1 MQNELTLRQK
11 LVEVAKVFLKLG
23 VIGYGG
29 PAAHIAMMQDEIVE
43 KRKWISKEHFLD
55 LMGAT
60 NLIPGPNSTEM
71 TMHCGKER
79 AGWMGL
85 FVAGGF
91 FILPAVI
98 STLALAWFYVK
109 YGEVPQIAPI
119 FAGIKPAVIAII
131 LGAIFKL
138 GKKALKA
145 NWIGVVGVI
154 VLILAFLGLSEV
166 LAILLGGALAL
177 LYCGIVGLKRDSAKS
192 IFPLLMLPVAGA
204 KAVTTSSLFLTF
216 LKVGAILFGSGYVL
230 VAYLQGEL
238 VDKLGWLTESEL
250 LDAIAI
256 GQFTPGPVL
265 STATFVGYQV
275 DGFSGAAVATLGIF
289 LPSFLFVLLLNPL
302 VPKLRSSKW
311 AGAFLDGVNIGAV
324 AIMISVTYTL
334 FVQTITDWKA
344 ALILGIALVFTFGP
358 KKLSS
363 FYIVLIGMAA
373 GYLLSLI

>member
-344 ALILGIALVFTFGP
+344 ALILGLALVFTFGP

-363 FYIVLIGMAA
+363 FFIVLIGMAA